1 MISKG
6 MDVKKLV
13 NSEVFYPTLWKK
25 KEIYYD
31 NPDTMIVPYNDGIEA
46 IEFEDP

>member
-31 NPDTMIVPYNDGIEA
+31 NPDTMIVPYNHGIEA